1 MIERAVRKPSTWFRL
16 TFELFYKRERKIEPG
31 VAGFRVGESLHR
43 VHGEMVQI
51 DFACFA

>member
-1 MIERAVRKPSTWFRL
+1 MIERAVEEPSTWFRL
-16 TFELFYKRERKIEPG
+16 TFEPSYEREKIETV
-31 VAGFRVGESLHR
+31 VARFRVGESVHR